1 MASRRD
7 FLAAAGASALGGCST
22 FMPVETAREEV
33 SPQADAALAA
43 TEETRIAMAR
53 IRGCALETAP
63 QPVVRRFA
71 CASDLGIPDT

>member
-1 MASRRD
+1 MPQS
-7 FLAAAGASALGGCST
+7 L

-53 IRGCALETAP
+53 IRGCALDEERHGLVLAKLSWWESHLRVGNV
-63 QPVVRRFA
+63 QRLNA
-71 CASDLGIPDT
+71 KDDLAGHA